1 MKKINDSSYTQ
12 FFKRLVKLFKKL
24 EIEYM
29 VLGGASALIQGFNI
43 VTQDVDLYIDKNQD
57 NEEKLIKA
65 LTKLGF
71 NLNEIDKKN
80 IMNGKDFIQFDEPY
94 EVDIVFSPDGFEN
107 YNQAKPY
114 KILVEDIP
122 LMNLEGI
129 IKSKKAANRPK
140 DKVVLPSLIDFLK
153 FKKFNKESFTKSENY
168 FELVPGYKVTD
179 NQTMSRWIKN
189 EKRTLEETLNSG
201 ILTI

>member
-1 MKKINDSSYTQ
+1 
-12 FFKRLVKLFKKL
+12 
-24 EIEYM
+24 M

-189 EKRTLEETLNSG
+189 EKRTLEETLNRG

>member
-1 MKKINDSSYTQ
+1 
-12 FFKRLVKLFKKL
+12 
-24 EIEYM
+24 
-29 VLGGASALIQGFNI
+29 
-43 VTQDVDLYIDKNQD
+43 
-57 NEEKLIKA
+57 
-65 LTKLGF
+65 
-71 NLNEIDKKN
+71 
-80 IMNGKDFIQFDEPY
+80 MNGKDFIQFDEPY
-94 EVDIVFSPDGFEN
+94 EIDIVFSPDGFEN

-114 KILVEDIP
+114 KIFVDNIP

-153 FKKFNKESFTKSENY
+153 FKKSNKESFIKSENY

-189 EKRTLEETLNSG
+189 ERRTLEETLNRG

>member
-1 MKKINDSSYTQ
+1 MTKIHDSSYTQ

-71 NLNEIDKKN
+71 NLNEKDKKN
-80 IMNGKDFIQFDEPY
+80 IMNGKDFIQFNEPY
-94 EVDIVFSPDGFEN
+94 EIDIVFSPDGFEN

-114 KILVEDIP
+114 KIFVDNIP

-153 FKKFNKESFTKSENY
+153 FKKSNKESFIKSENY

-189 EKRTLEETLNSG
+189 ERRTLEETLNRG

>member
-189 EKRTLEETLNSG
+189 EKRTLEETLNRG